1 MNISDACNSYDH
13 RSPDL
18 RNSLAKHRASV
29 EPWKTTYRI
38 VIYFRK
44 IMVKTGPL
52 ASQSGDYDENDMII
66 RRPISLTS
74 GKSTQRWLYSGCLGS
89 LPPHLQSLDIGSIL
103 NMIKRIRVVDSKTIW
118 VSILG
123 EITPQKNLQYAFI
136 IQHSFL
142 QTWFDLVDVPG
153 GGESCSHKTVRSSPC

>member
-1 MNISDACNSYDH
+1 MITDPPISVI
-13 RSPDL
+13 L
-18 RNSLAKHRASV
+18 WRNTVRVWNRGRPPIGLLSILGMRN
-29 EPWKTTYRI
+29 T
-38 VIYFRK
+38 
-44 IMVKTGPL
+44 MVTIGPL
-52 ASQSGDYDENDMII
+52 ASQSGDDDEYDMII

-74 GKSTQRWLYSGCLGS
+74 GKSTQRWLYSGCLCS

-136 IQHSFL
+136 IQPSFL
-142 QTWFDLVDVPG
+142 QTWFDLVDVP
-153 GGESCSHKTVRSSPC
+153 